1 MTLGTAVTGAVSKP
15 FGTVDGAAVDLFQF
29 GNPRGMEVCATNYGA
44 TIVSIR
50 VRDREGR
57 FDDVVLGFDSLA
69 AYRSHTWYCG
79 AVIGR
84 NAGRMKNAR
93 FMLDGHVTEL
103 TANDGANHLHGG
115 QHGFDRVVWQAEP
128 LESESGVRFRYVSRD
143 GEEGYRGTVS
153 AEVTYTVTENNEL
166 AIGYLATTDQPT
178 PVNLTQHSYFNLAGG
193 HGSVLGHEL
202 MINADD
208 YLPLDPDLIPSG
220 GYARVAS
227 TPFDFREA
235 VAIGAN
241 IDSEHEQIQ
250 RGHGYDHD
258 YVLRGADQEIKIA
271 ARLREPASGRV
282 LEVFTTQPA
291 LHLYSGNFIG
301 STPAGKAGASYRVH
315 SGVALEA
322 QHFPDSPN
330 QPAFPSTILR
340 PGNTYR
346 AKTVY
351 RFSVDRE

>member
-1 MTLGTAVTGAVSKP
+1 MN
-15 FGTVDGAAVDLFQF
+15 LFRF
-29 GNPRGMEVCATNYGA
+29 GNRHGMEVCTTNYGA

-50 VRDREGR
+50 VPDRKGL
-57 FDDVVLGFDSLA
+57 FDDVVLGFDSLD
-69 AYRSHTWYCG
+69 AYRSHEWHCG
-79 AVIGR
+79 GIIGR
-84 NAGRMKNAR
+84 NAGRIKDAQ
-93 FMLDGHVTEL
+93 FTLDGHRTVL

-115 QHGFDRVVWQAEP
+115 QRGFDRVVWQAEP
-128 LESESGVRFRYVSRD
+128 LESECGVRLRYVSRD
-143 GEEGYRGTVS
+143 GEEGYRGTVMT
-153 AEVTYTVTENNEL
+153 EVIYTVTENNEL
-166 AIGYLATTDQPT
+166 TIDYLATTDQPT

-202 MINADD
+202 MISADE
-208 YLPLDPDLIPSG
+208 YAPLDPDLIPSG
-220 GYARVAS
+220 EYARVAT
-227 TPFDFREA
+227 TPFDFREP
-235 VAIGAN
+235 VTIGTH

-258 YVLRGADQEIKIA
+258 FVLRSDGQDIQFA

-282 LEVFTTQPA
+282 LEVYTTQPA

-301 STPAGKAGASYRVH
+301 ATPAGKAGAAYGVH

-340 PGNTYR
+340 PGSAYR
-346 AKTVY
+346 ARTVY